1 MNNSMLELHQVLAGT
16 MAGLSRKMDT
26 VEGAAQAQ
34 AVVREM
40 QEVNHRLMLAG
51 QFLFSQE
58 TAALAAGVKK
68 VREVQAPRNLAGRS
82 VRNCATQAPSIR
94 TPGPEQ
100 PAKWPP
106 WTALPYTPPPAGG
119 KNATIWAATKRPPAT
134 VWWYPLRR
142 HPPNSPYTTW
152 WPTAYRCR
160 SAPAADH
167 LPWRTKCAPC
177 PSP

>member
-68 VREVQAPRNLAGRS
+68 VREASRRVDKAIDGIGKVGKAMRVMGEFLALADE
-82 VRNCATQAPSIR
+82 VIDA
-94 TPGPEQ
+94 
-100 PAKWPP
+100 AKV
-106 WTALPYTPPPAGG
+106 
-119 KNATIWAATKRPPAT
+119 AAR
-134 VWWYPLRR
+134 
-142 HPPNSPYTTW
+142 
-152 WPTAYRCR
+152 
-160 SAPAADH
+160 
-167 LPWRTKCAPC
+167 
-177 PSP
+177 